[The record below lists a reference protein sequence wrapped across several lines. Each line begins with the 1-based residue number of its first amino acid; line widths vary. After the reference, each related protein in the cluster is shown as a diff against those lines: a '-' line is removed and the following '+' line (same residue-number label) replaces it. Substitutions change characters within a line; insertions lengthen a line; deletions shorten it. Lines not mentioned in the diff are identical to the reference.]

1 MGMANGAGHDQA
13 HQREG
18 LAFHPIAAADAC
30 AVPPAGEFLCP
41 GCGRPLA
48 IALRSDMCF
57 AEAQVYCADCERDYQ
72 ERRGQWASE
81 GVTDSPLRAQRTQS
95 EERD

>member
-1 MGMANGAGHDQA
+1 MAMNGRDDDQPPDSLEGA
-13 HQREG
+13 PEMATPQAWGTPLPPLLADRE
-18 LAFHPIAAADAC
+18 PI
-30 AVPPAGEFLCP
+30 GEFVCP

-72 ERRGQWASE
+72 ERRDRWAPDAPS
-81 GVTDSPLRAQRTQS
+81 
-95 EERD
+95 